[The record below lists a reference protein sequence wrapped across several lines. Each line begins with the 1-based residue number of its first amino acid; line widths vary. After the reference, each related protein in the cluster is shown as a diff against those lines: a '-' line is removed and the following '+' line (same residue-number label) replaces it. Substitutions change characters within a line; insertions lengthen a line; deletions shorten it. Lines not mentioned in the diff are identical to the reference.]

1 MHKRCPY
8 EEEYHIYNL
17 FPKIVSEEEL
27 TILGLFIMVED
38 RAYFKIKR
46 INQFTEDQQMKEFIG
61 G

>member
-1 MHKRCPY
+1 M
-8 EEEYHIYNL
+8 YNL
-17 FPKIVSEEEL
+17 FPKIVSEEEI

-38 RAYFKIKR
+38 QAYFKIKR